1 MVTEIMIGDS
11 SKDVISSLKTSP
23 AISLHRWRLFTSAGV
38 PSMWPPISR
47 IHRSNFTK
55 RIMYRL
61 LVSRERKLDLGKL
74 KGREVAMFMGL
85 ATLGPVSQCNRFIMR
100 PVGRSKYTLTILHV
114 TRLFRKRKERRQ
126 VRMDGLFGVNK
137 VRRMGRNFDR
147 SEKWMVP
154 LGPRLLNFC
163 ALDNRVLIGQTT
175 GQEWPSHGPL
185 STYRQSRHVA
195 FAILAKHPAGSD
207 GKPRVLLSPRFFQT
221 FLLSVGKAP
230 TASYQPQAR
239 RINTHDSLL

>member
-1 MVTEIMIGDS
+1 VATDFPN
-11 SKDVISSLKTSP
+11 SP
-23 AISLHRWRLFTSAGV
+23 LEFHQKNYVSFTS
-38 PSMWPPISR
+38 ISR
-47 IHRSNFTK
+47 AKIRPGKVEGARSSD
-55 RIMYRL
+55 
-61 LVSRERKLDLGKL
+61 VHG
-74 KGREVAMFMGL
+74 
-85 ATLGPVSQCNRFIMR
+85 TLGPVSQCNRFIMR

-126 VRMDGLFGVNK
+126 VRLDGLFGVNK